1 MTERQ
6 QLIELLSTRSVKRG
20 KFVLASGKTSEIY
33 IDVRL
38 TSMSPEGLG
47 LIGPLVLA
55 AIRNAGWIADSI
67 GGMTLGADPIAYA
80 ASYASNAAPPLL
92 RAFTVR
98 KEAKV
103 HGTGKFIEGPF
114 ASGDHVVVVEDVIT
128 TGGSALRAIEAV
140 IASGGTI
147 SGVIAV
153 VDREEGG
160 RQALEGQ
167 GYEVIPLVSISDIT
181 RPVAS

>member
-38 TSMSPEGLG
+38 TSMSPEGLR
-47 LIGPLVLA
+47 LIGPLVAA
-55 AIRNAGWIADSI
+55 AIRKAGWIADSI

-80 ASYASNAAPPLL
+80 ASYASNATPPLL

-98 KEAKV
+98 KEAKG

-114 ASGDHVVVVEDVIT
+114 SSGDHVVVVEDVIT
-128 TGGSALRAIEAV
+128 TGNSALRAIEAV

-160 RQALEGQ
+160 REALERR
-167 GYEVIPLVSISDIT
+167 GYEVISLVSVSDIT
-181 RPVAS
+181 GPAAS

>member
-6 QLIELLSTRSVKRG
+6 QLIQLLSTRSVKRG
-20 KFVLASGKTSEIY
+20 KFVLASGKPSEIY

-47 LIGPLVLA
+47 LIGPLVLTV
-55 AIRNAGWIADSI
+55 IRNAGWIADSI

-80 ASYASNAAPPLL
+80 ASYASNVTPPLL

-98 KEAKV
+98 KEVKL
-103 HGTGKFIEGPF
+103 HGTGRVIEGPF
-114 ASGDHVVVVEDVIT
+114 QSGDHVVIVEDVIT
-128 TGGSALRAIEAV
+128 TGSSALRAIEAV
-140 IASGGTI
+140 TELGGTV

-160 RQALEGQ
+160 REALESQ
-167 GYEVIPLVSISDIT
+167 GYEVIPLVSISDIMSSA
-181 RPVAS
+181 AS

>member
-6 QLIELLSTRSVKRG
+6 QLIELLSARSVKRG
-20 KFVLASGKTSEIY
+20 KFILTSGKTSDIY
-33 IDVRL
+33 VDVRL
-38 TSMSPEGLG
+38 TSMSAEGLG
-47 LIGPLVLA
+47 LIGPMVLA

-80 ASYASNAAPPLL
+80 TSYASSITPPLL

-98 KEAKV
+98 KEAKA
-103 HGTGKFIEGPF
+103 HGAARLIEGPF
-114 ASGDHVVVVEDVIT
+114 QSGDHVVVVEDVIT
-128 TGGSALRAIEAV
+128 TGGSAIRAIQAIVE
-140 IASGGTI
+140 SGGTV

-160 RQALEGQ
+160 REALENQ
-167 GYEVIPLVSISDIT
+167 GYEVIPLVSISEIT
-181 RPVAS
+181 PG